1 MEEECED
8 MQQQQK
14 PLLTY
19 ATGSELLIRQVR
31 SHVRHFFRYTQDAV
45 WKIIF
50 CLVVLPPLIYL
61 SYLWLSTSADPFP
74 YEMTNFLEMTL
85 AERED
90 LFSQWTDKFEKSYAS
105 VEEETMKMNVFFENC
120 EKIAKHNT
128 AGEHTYTL
136 GMNDFG
142 DLTRDEFQKI
152 YASGHM
158 EEPEATVAGYTEHGR
173 RKLRHWDDYDE
184 DDDDEDEEIGGDLP
198 DELDWEKKG
207 LTTSVKTQGHC
218 GACYIFSTLAA
229 VETRCAIRNWPL
241 RSLSVQA
248 ELDCLDDQSCVK
260 GFQSHVYKFG
270 IRKKGFEPEN
280 KYDRYSGE
288 INSCEDKQDEHVD
301 ALKDW
306 GKISS
311 HSEEDTKREL
321 QNGPVSTAICTTSIE
336 WQFLKDGVVKGGSC
350 EGLTHGVTLVGYGE
364 HPESKEKYWKIKNSW
379 GPHWGQGGYALLC
392 RGDKC
397 GENTQLGFAAI
408 LKQLYFP
415 ICSDRTTFDAS
426 EETDT
431 SKTFLDSLLDEFST
445 LFG

>member
-1 MEEECED
+1 
-8 MQQQQK
+8 MQQQKK

-19 ATGSELLIRQVR
+19 RSGTNVEFVYRQVQQ
-31 SHVRHFFRYTQDAV
+31 HVRHLLRCTHDAV

-50 CLVVLPPLIYL
+50 CVILTPITIYI
-61 SYLWLSTSADPFP
+61 SYLWLATGANPFP
-74 YEMTNFLEMTL
+74 YEMANFLDLTL
-85 AERED
+85 IEREE
-90 LFSQWTDKFEKSYAS
+90 LFTQWADKFSKSYAS
-105 VEEETMKMNVFFENC
+105 VDIQATKMNVFFDNC
-120 EKIAKHNT
+120 EKISQHNQ

-136 GMNDFG
+136 GMNNFG
-142 DLTRDEFQKI
+142 DLTRDEFQTI
-152 YASGHM
+152 YASGHL
-158 EEPEATVAGYTEHGR
+158 EEPAEHADDFIEHMHRQR
-173 RKLRHWDDYDE
+173 RSLDWDDE
-184 DDDDEDEEIGGDLP
+184 DDDEDEEIGSDLP

-280 KYDRYSGE
+280 KYDRYTGE
-288 INSCEDKQDEHVD
+288 INRCEDKQNHHVD

-311 HSEEDTKREL
+311 HSEDDTKREL

-350 EGLTHGVTLVGYGE
+350 EGLTHGVTLVGYGYDDGSRK
-364 HPESKEKYWKIKNSW
+364 PFWKIKNSW
-379 GPHWGQGGYALLC
+379 GPHWGQGGYAKLC
-392 RGDKC
+392 RGDHC
-397 GENTQLGFAAI
+397 GKNTQLGFAAI

-415 ICSDRTTFDAS
+415 ICSDRTTFDAN
-426 EETDT
+426 EETSN
-431 SKTFLDSLLDEFST
+431 SKTFLDTLLDEFT
-445 LFG
+445 NIFG